1 MSLLLNEDQIMLKQ
15 SAEEFVRDK
24 SPLSRLRG
32 LREGQG
38 NGSSLSLW
46 KEMAGL
52 GWHGILVPEQ
62 YGGLGLGYTEMA
74 CVLEACGRTLAPEPL
89 LSTLLLGANA
99 VLLAGSEEQKS
110 EILAAVSGGER
121 LLALAY
127 QERGSR
133 YDPLYCTTSVEK
145 TEDGYL
151 LSGQKTLVYD
161 ASSAD
166 FLIVSARLA
175 GAQAD
180 AEGLGLFL
188 VEADTPGL
196 EIVAQSTMHLR
207 PAALVKLNDV
217 KVDAAARLGDEA
229 GEILGQ
235 VIDRATL
242 GLCAEML
249 GNMQAAFDMTMEYLK
264 TRTQFGVPIGSFQ
277 ALKHRAACLFVEIE
291 LSRSAVMGACEAIDQ
306 GREDF
311 KEAVSVAKARCSDTA
326 VLAGYEGIQMHGGIG
341 MTDEHDI
348 GFFAKRARGSELT
361 FGDAAYH
368 RDRFA
373 GLQGF

>member
-110 EILAAVSGGER
+110 EILAAVAGGER

-133 YDPLYCTTSVEK
+133 YDPLYCTTSAEK